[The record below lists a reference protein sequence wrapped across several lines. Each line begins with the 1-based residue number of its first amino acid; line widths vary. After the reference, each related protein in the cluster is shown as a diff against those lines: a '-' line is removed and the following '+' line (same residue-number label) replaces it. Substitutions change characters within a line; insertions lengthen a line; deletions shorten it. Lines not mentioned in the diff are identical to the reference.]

1 MSDIALWLEE
11 AVVYLGDRTD
21 PLRVNLENA
30 PQIEVRRQAGE
41 RSASLG
47 TVPDFAYSGQG
58 VRISGVTPES
68 AASEAGLEAGD
79 ILLTYDG
86 EDIEDMQSYSNFL
99 RQSSPGD
106 MVEIS
111 VNRQGQEVL
120 VEATLKAR

>member
-1 MSDIALWLEE
+1 
-11 AVVYLGDRTD
+11 
-21 PLRVNLENA
+21 
-30 PQIEVRRQAGE
+30 
-41 RSASLG
+41 
-47 TVPDFAYSGQG
+47 
-58 VRISGVTPES
+58 VTPES
-68 AASEAGLEAGD
+68 AAAEAGLEAGD